1 MEMMYLV
8 DTNIFLE
15 VLLSQEK
22 KDICKQTLDAN
33 IGSLYLSDF
42 SLHSIGVILF
52 RNGKENIF
60 QKFSVDVV
68 LKVEIITLS
77 KDSYKNLADAKLNTG
92 LDFDDV
98 YQFKIA
104 EEHGLE
110 IITMDR
116 DFNKVKDKI
125 KVTFI

>member
-1 MEMMYLV
+1 MYLI

-22 KDICKQTLDAN
+22 MDICKKILDAN
-33 IGSLYLSDF
+33 IGNQYLSDF

-52 RNGKENIF
+52 KNGKENIF

-68 LKVEIITLS
+68 PKIEVITLS
-77 KDSYKNLADAKLNTG
+77 KEFYKNLANEKENTG

-104 EEHGLE
+104 EEYGLE
-110 IITMDR
+110 IITMDK

-125 KVTFI
+125 KIKFI

>member
-1 MEMMYLV
+1 MYLI

-15 VLLSQEK
+15 VLLFQAK
-22 KDICKQTLDAN
+22 KEICKKILDAN
-33 IGSLYLSDF
+33 IGNQYLSDF

-52 RNGKENIF
+52 KNGKENIF
-60 QKFSVDVV
+60 QKFSVDVIP
-68 LKVEIITLS
+68 KVEIISLS
-77 KDSYKNLADAKLNTG
+77 KEFYKNLADAKLNTG

-104 EEHGLE
+104 EEYGLE
-110 IITMDR
+110 IITMDK

-125 KVTFI
+125 KITFI